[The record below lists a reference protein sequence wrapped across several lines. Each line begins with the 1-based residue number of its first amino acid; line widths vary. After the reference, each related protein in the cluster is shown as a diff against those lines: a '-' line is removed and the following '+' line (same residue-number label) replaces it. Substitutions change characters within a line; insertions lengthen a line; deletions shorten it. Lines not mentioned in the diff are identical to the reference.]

1 MAVEDHKEDRED
13 RLEDGERL
21 VASWLYDNKLISK
34 PMDYD
39 NFKNSN
45 SNDDASGNEGRGR
58 RRRRGTN
65 LTGFRVHTQVVGT

>member
-21 VASWLYDNKLISK
+21 VASWLYDNKPLSE
-34 PMDYD
+34 PVDYD
-39 NFKNSN
+39 DFEDSD
-45 SNDDASGNEGRGR
+45 SDDDAGGGEGRSR

-65 LTGFRVHTQVVGT
+65 LAGFRVPT